1 MSLTDADR
9 TLERYEKAKE
19 VYAQVC
25 LGMDCVMHLPKVGK
39 SRNIGEIPFTNGQE
53 AGIARCLLT
62 LMQLK
67 REFEH
72 QYPGLRE

>member
-9 TLERYEKAKE
+9 ALERFEKAKE
-19 VYAQVC
+19 VYEQICMGA
-25 LGMDCVMHLPKVGK
+25 DSVMGLVKVGK
-39 SRNIGEIPFTNGQE
+39 SRSIGEIPFTNAQE

-72 QYPGLRE
+72 QYPGI